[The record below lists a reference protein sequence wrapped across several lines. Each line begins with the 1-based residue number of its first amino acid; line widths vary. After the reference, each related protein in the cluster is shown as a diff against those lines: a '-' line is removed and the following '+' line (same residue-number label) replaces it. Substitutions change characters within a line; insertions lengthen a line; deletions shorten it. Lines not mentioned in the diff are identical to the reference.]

1 MHLNKYDHIREY
13 MLESDSIFMSV
24 IDALHL
30 YIHRN
35 LTPC

>member
-13 MLESDSIFMSV
+13 ILESDSIFMSV

-30 YIHRN
+30 YTFIV
-35 LTPC
+35 T